1 MLVVNKSQLHLFF
14 LVKVNMTRKIDTG
27 VQHDFNIR

>member
-1 MLVVNKSQLHLFF
+1 MLVVNKSHLFF

-27 VQHDFNIR
+27 V